1 MNNLRVLC
9 LDIEGGFGGSSR
21 SLYFSLKHMARSDA
35 EVSVWCKRDGPIRG
49 LYEQTGLESVVH
61 PGMPKVSA
69 LPRAS
74 RNLAVFGQ
82 FAYDWLKAKGFRD
95 AFYDALDGVDLV
107 HFNHE
112 ALFWL
117 ARDMKRRKPKPA
129 AMHIRTNLWPSLFAK
144 HQCRIVA
151 ENTDARI
158 FITEN
163 EQESL
168 SRNAGFP
175 VDGDILY
182 NIVEPSP
189 SDTVAWDLD
198 TSFVQGKSF
207 LVGCLSNYAWNRGT
221 DRLIDLAVL
230 LKKAGRDDIGFVVAG
245 TVGLTRSLP
254 GLLGRIA
261 RQGGGLD
268 EYARQCDV
276 ADMFTFTGH
285 VSEPERILA
294 TVDAVIKPT
303 REANPWGRDILEA
316 MAAGKPVISVGVYDR
331 FVETGAT
338 GILQAHWDVGA
349 LVEAMAQLAD
359 NEKET
364 ERMASLAKDRVA
376 EYCDGPTQS
385 EKLEAIWRRVA
396 ETS

>member
-1 MNNLRVLC
+1 M
-9 LDIEGGFGGSSR
+9 F
-21 SLYFSLKHMARSDA
+21 FSLKHLDRSKID
-35 EVSVWCKRDGPIRG
+35 VSAWCKRDGPIQQ
-49 LYEQTGLESVVH
+49 LYEEAGIKSGVY
-61 PGMPKVSA
+61 PDMPKVSG
-69 LPRAS
+69 LPRTS
-74 RNLAVFGQ
+74 RNVVMFGLFAV
-82 FAYDWLKAKGFRD
+82 DWLMAKGFRD

-129 AMHIRTNLWPSLFAK
+129 AMHIRTNIWRNIFAK
-144 HQCRIVA
+144 HQSRIVA

-163 EQESL
+163 ERETM

-175 VDGDILY
+175 VDGDILH

-189 SDTVAWDLD
+189 LGTLPWELD
-198 TSFVQGKSF
+198 DSFAHRKSF
-207 LVGCLSNYAWNRGT
+207 LVGCLSNYAWLRGT

-245 TVGLTRSLP
+245 NVNLTRSLP

-268 EYARQCDV
+268 EYARQCGV

-294 TVDAVIKPT
+294 AVDAVIKPT

-316 MAAGKPVISVGVYDR
+316 MAAGKPVISVGRYDR

-338 GILQAHWDVGA
+338 GILQPHWDVGA
-349 LVEAMAQLAD
+349 LVDAMAQLAD